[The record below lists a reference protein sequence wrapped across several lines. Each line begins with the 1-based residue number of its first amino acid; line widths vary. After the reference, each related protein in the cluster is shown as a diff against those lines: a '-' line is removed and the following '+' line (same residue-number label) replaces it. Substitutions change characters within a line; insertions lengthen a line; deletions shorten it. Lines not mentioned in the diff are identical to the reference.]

1 MWLGKPDRRSQA
13 HGSACSLFIPKKGH
27 AMHNNFFTLSDLF
40 QQLGLHSD
48 AQDAEWAIIADE
60 LTVQLSDR

>member
-1 MWLGKPDRRSQA
+1 
-13 HGSACSLFIPKKGH
+13 
-27 AMHNNFFTLSDLF
+27 MHNNFFTLSDLF

-48 AQDAEWAIIADE
+48 AQGAEWAIIADE